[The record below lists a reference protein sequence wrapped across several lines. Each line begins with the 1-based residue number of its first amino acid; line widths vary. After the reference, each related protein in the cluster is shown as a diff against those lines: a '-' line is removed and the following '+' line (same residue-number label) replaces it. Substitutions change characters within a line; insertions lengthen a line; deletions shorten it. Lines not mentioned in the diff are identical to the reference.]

1 MLLSDY
7 VTEVRNEYQT
17 DLTDDEI
24 KYLIQKAVEHYSHYV
39 PRKVLESFSD
49 ASGQQTI
56 SLSSPL
62 YSSRVVIKTTIN
74 NIVYTIDPTEYTVHQ
89 LDQEIE
95 FSSPLSVDSIDVYYY
110 TNHTLTDTETSIP
123 KAHER
128 AIVYLTCYFI
138 ALKEWYQNDFIRV
151 LDNGIARIQFDTS
164 LAKDKPNDYLSM
176 FFHIIQSKGQA
187 GTPVEMADLMIND
200 ASDIWW

>member
-49 ASGQQTI
+49 VSGQQTI

-62 YSSRVVIKTTIN
+62 YSSRVVIKTMIN

-123 KAHER
+123 KTHER

-187 GTPVEMADLMIND
+187 GTPVEMTDLMIND